1 MAIAWAIGG
10 SALLGAATSLFGA
23 SQQSDAAQ
31 SAAQAQVQAADKTN
45 ALNKYIYDQN
55 RADQGPYRG
64 EGTNALYQIGDLLG
78 VARSNGMDQG
88 GTQGGTPQ
96 NSDAQTLAQVRS
108 GLQAWSQALPGNAEP
123 IIHMI
128 DSGAPL
134 SAVSSALNSL
144 KATTTNPANT
154 AFLDPL
160 IQQTASAGAGYT
172 VQQPGG
178 GNAFDNSAAGIAGRQ
193 QNAFS
198 TFRQD
203 PGYQWSVDQ
212 GSRALQNSAAARGVL
227 NSGATAK
234 ALTTFGQ
241 GLADQQYGNYF
252 SRLQSLA
259 GIGQSATNATQ
270 QAGNAFAAGSGQ
282 AIGNAGNARASG
294 YIGSANAFAGGLGG
308 FATSAN
314 QGIGNY
320 LYNQRYPSG
329 GNGGYDATGGY
340 TANGYG
346 FPNVYIT
353 GPQ

>member
-1 MAIAWAIGG
+1 MPLAWAIGG
-10 SALLGAATSLFGA
+10 SALLGAATSLFSG
-23 SQQSDAAQ
+23 SQQA
-31 SAAQAQVQAADKTN
+31 SAATAGANAQVQAADKTN

-55 RADQGPYRG
+55 RADQSPYRG

-88 GTQGGTPQ
+88 GAPGGTPQ

-128 DSGAPL
+128 DSGAPIA
-134 SAVSSALNSL
+134 AVSSALQSL
-144 KATTTNPANT
+144 RATTTNPANT

-160 IQQTASAGAGYT
+160 ISQTAGAGSGAGYQ
-172 VQQPGG
+172 VQQPSG
-178 GNAFDNSAAGIAGRQ
+178 GNAFDNSPAGIAGRQ

-198 TFRQD
+198 TFRAD

-212 GSRALQNSAAARGVL
+212 GSKALQNSAAARGVL

-252 SRLQSLA
+252 GRLQSLA
-259 GIGQSATNATQ
+259 GVGQSATNATQ
-270 QAGNAFAAGSGQ
+270 QAGQAYATGAGNAFT
-282 AIGNAGNARASG
+282 NAGNARASG
-294 YIGSANAFAGGLGG
+294 YTGAANAFAGGLGG

-320 LYNQRYPSG
+320 LFSNMYGG
-329 GNGGYDATGGY
+329 GNGSGYAGY
-340 TANGYG
+340 ANGNWTPGAQG
-346 FPNVYIT
+346 FP
-353 GPQ
+353 G